1 MSRIKGP
8 LFLFV
13 FIVILIALG
22 YWGRQFFL
30 ESRESSTSDTEGI
43 KKSFEWAGD
52 GYLGYAFLQTR
63 EIKKQLARSGIS
75 LRFNNDNGDYKERL
89 RKFAE
94 REYDFIVLPV
104 NSYLEHG
111 INHDFPGVIVAA
123 IAESRGADA
132 ILGFE
137 DVLPTGKIN
146 DLNDPSLNI
155 YYTPT
160 SPSSFLLNLT
170 IADFDLDELENN
182 SSWRKE
188 ANGSEEVYEMAR
200 KSARDQSL
208 GDVFVM
214 WEPEV
219 SKAVNELGMKKLWGS
234 DKFSGYIIDVFVFH
248 RDVIARDEKYVLEFL
263 KTYFRTLNYYN
274 SRQDEMKKEFGRITN
289 LRSKYIDNM
298 ITNIDWFSM
307 EENCLKM
314 FDLPLEI
321 GLPSSEG
328 VINSI
333 YACSDVLL
341 QNQIID
347 EDIDDPYKIV
357 NSGFLETIK
366 ESRVKRVGST
376 RGSSNIEFTAL
387 NTDQWNKLSDV
398 GTLRIEPITF
408 QSGTSSLDY
417 QGEEIVDKVA
427 NMLVNNYPDYRIK
440 IKGHTGSGDQTA
452 NQILSQERADIV
464 KQRLIGVHGIDSNRL
479 FAEGIG
485 SSQPPRKKAGENPRA
500 YLLKWA
506 RVEFVLVQD
515 NAI

>member
-1 MSRIKGP
+1 MNRIKGP
-8 LFLFV
+8 ILLFV
-13 FIVILIALG
+13 FIVLLIATG

-30 ESRESSTSDTEGI
+30 ESRESNTSDTKGI
-43 KKSFEWAGD
+43 KRSFEWAGD

-63 EIKKQLARSGIS
+63 EIKKQLARSGLS
-75 LRFNNDNGDYKERL
+75 LRFNNDNGDYQDRL
-89 RKFAE
+89 KRFAKK
-94 REYDFIVLPV
+94 EYDFIVLPI

-111 INHDFPGVIVAA
+111 INHDFPGVIVSA
-123 IAESRGADA
+123 IAESKGADA
-132 ILGFE
+132 ILGFD
-137 DVLPTGKIN
+137 DVLPTGKVN

-155 YYTPT
+155 YYTPA
-160 SPSSFLLNLT
+160 SPSSFLLDLT
-170 IADFDLDELENN
+170 ITDFDLDELENN

-200 KSARDQSL
+200 KSARDRAL

-219 SKAVNELGMKKLWGS
+219 SKAVNELGMQKLWGS

-263 KTYFRTLNYYN
+263 KTYFRTLDYYN
-274 SRQDEMKKEFGRITN
+274 SRQDEMKKEFSRITD

-298 ITNIDWFSM
+298 IDNIDWFSL
-307 EENCLKM
+307 EENCAKM

-321 GLPSSEG
+321 GLPSNEG

-341 QNQIID
+341 QNRIIN

-366 ESRVKRVGST
+366 EDRVKRVGST
-376 RGSSNIEFTAL
+376 NEAGTIEFTAL
-387 NTDQWNKLSDV
+387 SLEQWNNLSDV

-408 QSGTSSLDY
+408 QSVTRSLDY
-417 QGEEIVDKVA
+417 KGEEIVDEVA
-427 NMLVNNYPDYRIK
+427 GMLVNNYPSYRIK
-440 IKGHTGSGDQTA
+440 IKGHTGSGDQSA

-464 KQRLIGVHGIDSNRL
+464 KQRLIGVHGIDPNRL
-479 FAEGIG
+479 FAEGTG
-485 SSQPPRKKAGENPRA
+485 SLEPPRKKAGENPRA
-500 YLLKWA
+500 YILRWA
-506 RVEFVLVQD
+506 RVEFILVQD
-515 NAI
+515 NSI